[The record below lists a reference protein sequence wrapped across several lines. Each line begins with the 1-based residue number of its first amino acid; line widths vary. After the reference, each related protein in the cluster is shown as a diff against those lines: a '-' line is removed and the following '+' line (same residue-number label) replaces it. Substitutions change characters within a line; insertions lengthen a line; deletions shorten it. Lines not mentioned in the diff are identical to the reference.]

1 MGAVDTAPREKA
13 PPRERRRSPL
23 AGLVR
28 FGLPLLLLAE
38 IVVWSLALPD
48 SFPTETTL
56 TSILSS
62 QATAGMIALAVM
74 VPLIANEFDLSVGSV
89 AGLAAIIAVYLV
101 GESGAAPAVAI
112 LAAVAMGALVGAA
125 NAAFVVWVRLHS
137 FIATLGMGTV
147 ISAAALYIT
156 DGEVLFKGLGSG
168 FKDLGQLSFGPI
180 PIAFA
185 YLLVLALVLWFV
197 LEHTPAGRY
206 LTAVGFGRPAARLA
220 GVRVKTMV
228 AASLI
233 ASGAIAGFAGA
244 IEGARLASASPTGG
258 NGFMLPAF
266 AAAFLGATTIRR
278 GQFNTWGT
286 VVGVFFLAVG
296 ISGLQQAGAPFWVSP
311 LFNGLALLIAVSL
324 TSLAARRGS
333 SG

>member
-1 MGAVDTAPREKA
+1 MSVAETPAESPAPVV
-13 PPRERRRSPL
+13 RRRAPF
-23 AGLVR
+23 AWTVR
-28 FGLPLLLLAE
+28 YGLPLLLLAE
-38 IVVWSLALPD
+38 IVVWSVVLPET
-48 SFPTETTL
+48 FPTETTL

-62 QATAGMIALAVM
+62 QATAGIVALAVM

-89 AGLAAIIAVYLV
+89 AGLAAIIAVYLA
-101 GESGAAPAVAI
+101 GEAGANPWLAVA
-112 LAAVAMGALVGAA
+112 AAVALGTLVGAA

-137 FIATLGMGTV
+137 FIATLGTGTV

-156 DGEVLFKGLGSG
+156 EGEVLFKDLSNG
-168 FKDLGQLSFGPI
+168 FRNIGQLTVGPI
-180 PIAFA
+180 PIAFF
-185 YLLVLALVLWFV
+185 YLLALALILWFV

-206 LTAVGFGRPAARLA
+206 LTAVGFGRPAAQLA
-220 GVRVKTMV
+220 GIRVKTMV
-228 AASLI
+228 AASLM

-244 IEGARLASASPTGG
+244 VEGARLASASPTGG
-258 NGFMLPAF
+258 SAFLLPAF
-266 AAAFLGATTIRR
+266 SAAFLGATTIRR

-324 TSLAARRGS
+324 TSVAARRGTTD
-333 SG
+333 